1 MDLYSVRQKL
11 QEGTSLNDL
20 PLKVTV
26 YVRVSTDH
34 EEQKSSLEN
43 QLVHFTNYIKSNKNW
58 IFVQPYID
66 EGITGTSDTKRENF
80 LKMIEDA
87 KNNKFDLII
96 TKEISRFSRNTLDSI
111 KYTRLLLSYGV
122 AVLFY
127 QDNIN
132 TIYSDSELR
141 LTIMASLAQDEI
153 RRLSERVKFGLHQAI
168 KNGHILG
175 NGLYGYKKKKNKL
188 IIIPEEASIVKS
200 IYEMYYYDKYSL
212 TKIATIL
219 NAKKISK
226 GQKSTWSSVTIS
238 RLISNPKYKGF
249 YCAHKSEVINYMTK
263 KVQKIPE
270 SSWQLYPSP
279 LKIPPIISEKLW
291 TEANKRLK
299 SRQKTRQKTKLA
311 YTPYKEETFPINIYC
326 EHCQK
331 NYLYKSTSQS
341 FYCETYLTKGKK
353 FCNSSIIKITELEKI
368 MKDFIQKTNID
379 YSPLTDIFTTALT
392 FKKDSTQE
400 IQDKLTKLATLQNN
414 LLNLRL
420 NNEITKEEY
429 LEKKESL
436 NSEIIKLKIKEKQI
450 SENNSNL
457 KNIQTITAAIPNILN
472 SPATKSKLFS
482 LLASK
487 IIVQSSSTKE
497 NINLEIDLK
506 INPSIRFNYIFQRK
520 TNKYGT
526 KNIKYNIFYLSSK
539 KEM

>member
-11 QEGTSLNDL
+11 QDGTSLNAL

-58 IFVQPYID
+58 TFILPYID

-87 KNNKFDLII
+87 KNHKFDLII

-175 NGLYGYKKKKNKL
+175 NRLYGYKKEKNKL
-188 IIIPEEASIVKS
+188 IIIPEEASIVSS

-212 TKIATIL
+212 NKIARIL
-219 NAKKISK
+219 NTKKISK
-226 GQKSTWSSVTIS
+226 DQKNTWSSVAIS
-238 RLISNPKYKGF
+238 RIISNPKYKGF

-291 TEANKRLK
+291 NESNKRLK
-299 SRQKTRQKTKLA
+299 SRQKTKTT
-311 YTPYKEETFPINIYC
+311 YTPYKEETSQINMYC

-341 FYCETYLTKGKK
+341 FYCGTYLSKSKK
-353 FCNSSIIKITELEKI
+353 SCNSPIIKITELEKI
-368 MKDFIQKTNID
+368 MEDFIQKINID
-379 YSPLTDIFTTALT
+379 YSPLNNIFTTALT
-392 FKKDSTQE
+392 SKKDPAQE
-400 IQDKLTKLATLQNN
+400 IINKLTKLATLQNN

-420 NNEITKEEY
+420 SDEITKEEY
-429 LEKKESL
+429 LEKKKSL
-436 NSEIIKLKIKEKQI
+436 NSEIVKLKNKEKQI
-450 SENNSNL
+450 SKGYSNTR
-457 KNIQTITAAIPNILN
+457 NIQTITVAISNILN
-472 SPATKSKLFS
+472 LPTTKYKTFS
-482 LLASK
+482 LLTNK
-487 IIVQSSSTKE
+487 IIVQDSSTKE
-497 NINLEIDLK
+497 NIKLEIDLK
-506 INPSIRFNYIFQRK
+506 INTSFSLNYTFQRK

-526 KNIKYNIFYLSSK
+526 KDIKYNIFYLSSK
-539 KEM
+539 KAM

>member
-1 MDLYSVRQKL
+1 MNITEWRLVYSD
-11 QEGTSLNDL
+11 EGMTG
-20 PLKVTV
+20 T
-26 YVRVSTDH
+26 
-34 EEQKSSLEN
+34 
-43 QLVHFTNYIKSNKNW
+43 KSNRQGF
-58 IFVQPYID
+58 I
-66 EGITGTSDTKRENF
+66 
-80 LKMIEDA
+80 KMIEDA

-392 FKKDSTQE
+392 FKKDPTQE

-506 INPSIRFNYIFQRK
+506 INPSIHFNYIFQRK

>member
-11 QEGTSLNDL
+11 QDGTSLNDL
-20 PLKVTV
+20 SLKVTI

-43 QLVHFTNYIKSNKNW
+43 QLTHFTNYIKSNKNW

-153 RRLSERVKFGLHQAI
+153 RRLSERVKFGLQQAI

-188 IIIPEEASIVKS
+188 IIIPEEASIIKS

-212 TKIATIL
+212 NKIATIL

-226 GQKSTWSSVTIS
+226 DQKNTWSSVTIS
-238 RLISNPKYKGF
+238 RIISNPKYKGF

-263 KVQKIPE
+263 QVQKIPE

-299 SRQKTRQKTKLA
+299 SRQKPRQKTKLA

-341 FYCETYLTKGKK
+341 FYCETYLTKGKMS
-353 FCNSSIIKITELEKI
+353 CNSPIIKITELEKI

-379 YSPLTDIFTTALT
+379 YSPLTDIFTAALT
-392 FKKDSTQE
+392 STKDPTQE
-400 IQDKLTKLATLQNN
+400 ILNKITKLVTLQNN

-436 NSEIIKLKIKEKQI
+436 NSKIIKLKIKEKQI
-450 SENNSNL
+450 SENHSNT
-457 KNIQTITAAIPNILN
+457 KNIPTITAAIPNILN

-506 INPSIRFNYIFQRK
+506 INSSTSLNYIFQRK

-526 KNIKYNIFYLSSK
+526 KNIKYNIFCLSSK